1 MFDSINLTVKNLPK
15 NMTDVLQVMDLVVNA
30 LLKAG
35 IRRVR
40 CDQLFDYF
48 QLWKLKRVQEAAK
61 AADVRKLPPW
71 APPKLSVADGIRTV
85 IKVEETE
92 LATPDFRK
100 SMSRCFVSVGLK
112 KDPVTDKYV
121 PYSHKKSGTMSSL
134 HYDVENLEV
143 TEVIH
148 TGCFC
153 LGDEVMQLDEEED
166 VE

>member
-30 LLKAG
+30 PLKAG
-35 IRRVR
+35 IRRMR
-40 CDQLFDYF
+40 CDQLFDHF
-48 QLWKLKRVQEAAK
+48 QVWKFKRVQEAAK

-71 APPKLSVADGIRTV
+71 APPKVSVADGIRTV

-92 LATPDFRK
+92 LATPDFRQ

-121 PYSHKKSGTMSSL
+121 TYSHKKSGTMSSL
-134 HYDVENLEV
+134 HYDVENLDV
-143 TEVIH
+143 TEVTH
-148 TGCFC
+148 TGSFC